1 MIINLIR
8 KSISISKWVVIA
20 LLTMVF
26 GLLTII
32 ISIFS
37 PKIACLTTVKLWG
50 KLILFFCNIKLNVEG
65 LENLSDKPLIIMYN
79 HKSFFDIFCFS
90 SFMPYDWRAM
100 MKKELLSFPVF
111 GQAVKIMGHYFV
123 ARDGSF
129 EDRREV
135 VKMLKKIKK
144 GKIVFIAPEGT
155 RNPNP
160 GLLEFKMGGF
170 FIARKTDTNIV
181 PMIIEGAGNIL
192 DKGSLNIKSGKIN
205 IKFLKEIQVSQFNS
219 DKDGIENL
227 RVSTY
232 KVFTENL

>member
-192 DKGSLNIKSGKIN
+192 DKGSLNIESGKIN